1 MFNKDGDHRLP
12 TRAWQGSARAGSTRR
27 EPVKFGLFYQLPCA
41 DTQSGSVRYQET
53 IEQIMHADTLGF
65 DCAWLAELHF
75 FKAFSIMAS
84 PLIVATAIAQHTKN
98 IRLGIAVNLLP
109 LYHPLRSAEDGATVD
124 ILSNGRLE
132 FGVGRGAIPLH
143 FSGFNVDREESRER
157 FEESLD
163 VIKKAWTTD
172 SFSHQG
178 KYYQIPETSVVP
190 KPLQKPHPPLRVAAN
205 SPDTAVFA
213 GKARYPVFV
222 ASVTNPLPRMF
233 EQVATYRQAWGES
246 LQLAGGGTVEPD
258 VSTMFFFHPGESL
271 EHVRHDVEPSLRNYF
286 HSVSGMVRAG
296 VKSQGSH
303 ANDESYRYL
312 QDVQKLIDNITFEKI
327 TESMAIFGSSQ
338 NCLAKVKALHKE
350 LGMKELIC
358 WFNPGGLVPHEKV
371 LTAMSRFA
379 REIMPELRS
388 L

>member
-1 MFNKDGDHRLP
+1 
-12 TRAWQGSARAGSTRR
+12 
-27 EPVKFGLFYQLPCA
+27 VKFGLFYQLPCA
-41 DTQSGSVRYQET
+41 DNQSEAVRYQET
-53 IEQIMHADTLGF
+53 MEQVAHGDALGF

-75 FKAFSIMAS
+75 YKAFSIMSS
-84 PLIVATAIAQHTKN
+84 PLYVATAIAQRTKR

-109 LYHPLRSAEDGATVD
+109 LTHPLRSAEEGATVD
-124 ILSNGRLE
+124 ILTNGRLE

-143 FSGFNVDREESRER
+143 FAGFNVSREESRER
-157 FEESLD
+157 FEESLE
-163 VIKKAWTTD
+163 VIKKSWLTE

-178 KYYQIPETSVVP
+178 KYFQIPETSVVP

-213 GKARYPVFV
+213 GRHHYSVFV

-233 EQVATYRQAWGES
+233 EQVATYRKAWTEGTGNGS
-246 LQLAGGGTVEPD
+246 AGSPD
-258 VSTMFFFHPGESL
+258 VSTMFFFHPGDNL
-271 EHVRHDVEPSLRNYF
+271 AQVRQDVEPSLKNYF
-286 HSVSGMVRAG
+286 RSVSGMVRAG
-296 VKSQGSH
+296 VKSEGAA
-303 ANDESYRYL
+303 ANDETYRYL
-312 QDVQKLIDNITFEKI
+312 NEVQKMVDTITFEKI

-338 NCLAKVKALHKE
+338 ECLAKAKELHSK

-371 LTAMSRFA
+371 LKAMSRFA
-379 REIMPELRS
+379 TEVMPELRE

>member
-1 MFNKDGDHRLP
+1 
-12 TRAWQGSARAGSTRR
+12 
-27 EPVKFGLFYQLPCA
+27 VKFGLFYQMPCA
-41 DTQSGSVRYQET
+41 DTQSEPVRYEET
-53 IEQIMHADTLGF
+53 IEQIIHADALGF

-84 PLIVATAIAQHTKN
+84 PLIVATAVAQRTKN

-109 LYHPLRSAEDGATVD
+109 LYHPLRGAEDGATVD

-132 FGVGRGAIPLH
+132 FGVGRGAIPVH
-143 FSGFNVDREESRER
+143 FSGFNVSRDESRER

-163 VIKKAWTTD
+163 VIHKAWTTE
-172 SFSHQG
+172 SFSHSG

-190 KPLQKPHPPLRVAAN
+190 KPVQKPHPPIRVAAN

-233 EQVATYRQAWGES
+233 EQVATYRKAWAES
-246 LQLAGGGTVEPD
+246 TAPTDRPTPASPD
-258 VSTMFFFHPGESL
+258 VSTMFFFHPGENL
-271 EHVRHDVEPSLRNYF
+271 AQVRRDLEPSLNNYF
-286 HSVSGMVRAG
+286 HSVSAMVRAG
-296 VKSQGSH
+296 VRAQDG
-303 ANDESYRYL
+303 NESYRYL
-312 QDVQKLIDNITFEKI
+312 QEVEKAVQSVTFEKI
-327 TESMAIFGSSQ
+327 TETMGIFGSARE
-338 NCLAKVKALHKE
+338 CIAKAKELHKE

-371 LTAMSRFA
+371 LAAMSRFA
-379 REIMPELRS
+379 AEVMPELRA

>member
-1 MFNKDGDHRLP
+1 M
-12 TRAWQGSARAGSTRR
+12 
-27 EPVKFGLFYQLPCA
+27 KFGLFYQLPCA

-75 FKAFSIMAS
+75 FKAFSIMSS
-84 PLIVATAIAQHTKN
+84 PLIVATAIAQRTKT

-157 FEESLD
+157 FEESLN
-163 VIKKAWTTD
+163 VIKKAWTAD

-190 KPLQKPHPPLRVAAN
+190 KPIQKPHPPLRIAAN
-205 SPDTAVFA
+205 SSDTAIFA
-213 GKARYPVFV
+213 GQAHYPVFV

-233 EQVATYRQAWGES
+233 EQVATYRQAWGDEP
-246 LQLAGGGTVEPD
+246 QLAGKGKSGGPD

-271 EHVRHDVEPSLRNYF
+271 EQVRYDIEPSLKNYF

-296 VKSQGSH
+296 VRSQGAQ
-303 ANDESYRYL
+303 ANDESYHYL
-312 QDVQKLIDNITFEKI
+312 QDVQKLVDNITFEKI
-327 TESMAIFGSSQ
+327 TESMAIFGPSRD
-338 NCLAKVKALHKE
+338 CIAKAKELHKE
-350 LGMKELIC
+350 MGMRELIC

-379 REIMPELRS
+379 VEIMPELRG